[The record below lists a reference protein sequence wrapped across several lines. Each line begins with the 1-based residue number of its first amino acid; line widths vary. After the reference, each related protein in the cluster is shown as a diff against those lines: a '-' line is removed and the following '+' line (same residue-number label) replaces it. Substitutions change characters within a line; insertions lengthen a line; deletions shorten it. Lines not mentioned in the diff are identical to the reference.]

1 MIKRV
6 FGRKLSRE
14 RSSREL
20 LFVSLVESLVHH
32 GQIKTTKA
40 KAKSIIGLIDRLVVL
55 AKKGT
60 LASKRQI
67 LKRLKGNKEISTLLW
82 TNIAKIFETRNGG
95 YTRIIPLTQRKGDMA
110 EMVRIEWTEKMKSN
124 VGATK
129 KNENISTKTKR
140 S

>member
-1 MIKRV
+1 MQKRV

-20 LFVSLVESLVHH
+20 LFVSLVSSLVLH
-32 GQIKTTKA
+32 GRIKTTKA

-67 LKRLKGNKEISTLLW
+67 LKRLKGDKKISTLLW
-82 TNIAKIFETRNGG
+82 TKIAKTFETRNGG

-110 EMVRIEWTEKMKSN
+110 EMVKLEWTD
-124 VGATK
+124 
-129 KNENISTKTKR
+129 ENIPTKTKR

>member
-1 MIKRV
+1 MQKRV

-20 LFVSLVESLVHH
+20 LFVSLVSSLVLH
-32 GQIKTTKA
+32 GRIKTTKA

-67 LKRLKGNKEISTLLW
+67 LKRLKGDKKTSTLLW
-82 TNIAKIFETRNGG
+82 TKIAKTFETRNGG

-110 EMVRIEWTEKMKSN
+110 EMVKLEWTD
-124 VGATK
+124 
-129 KNENISTKTKR
+129 ENIPTKTKR